1 MCDRNLLSGHASY
14 FKFSGVLESLPELN
28 SHKQDLLRTFSEK
41 LVEQWLDFVDGSSS
55 SQNAFLSWVAILLPC
70 QQLRSWGPSCLL
82 QTISEVLLPSSL
94 DCVILSVLAT
104 GPKGRRF
111 NPGRGNW
118 LLRVIKILS
127 TPSFGWEVKP
137 EVPCRKI
144 LSLEIFQ
151 ILIGKIHF
159 VQPSYLPHMSLLV
172 GLPELWW
179 TSQE

>member
-1 MCDRNLLSGHASY
+1 M
-14 FKFSGVLESLPELN
+14 
-28 SHKQDLLRTFSEK
+28 
-41 LVEQWLDFVDGSSS
+41 
-55 SQNAFLSWVAILLPC
+55 
-70 QQLRSWGPSCLL
+70 
-82 QTISEVLLPSSL
+82 
-94 DCVILSVLAT
+94 LSVLAT

-111 NPGRGNW
+111 KPGQGNG

-151 ILIGKIHF
+151 KLIGKIHF
-159 VQPSYLPHMSLLV
+159 VQPSYLPQMSLLV